1 MANEI
6 SAALALSISN
16 GNFVESFS
24 PSATI
29 DQTNP
34 GGGLPGTI
42 TAALAG
48 GTTVSLSDMTS
59 PGLVYMKNLSTLY
72 DVVYGPD
79 STGLVDFG
87 KLKPGEWAFFR
98 LEPAV
103 TLIVETSSGVAAEVQ
118 IMVFED

>member
-6 SAALALSISN
+6 SAALTLTIAN
-16 GNFVESFS
+16 GNFSESFS

-29 DQTNP
+29 DQATA

-42 TAALAG
+42 TAALSG
-48 GTTVSLSDMTS
+48 GTSVTLTDMTS
-59 PGLVYMKNLSTLY
+59 PGLVYMKNLSPLY
-72 DVVYGPD
+72 NVVYGPD

-87 KLKPGEWAFFR
+87 KLKPGEFAFFR
-98 LEPAV
+98 LEPSV
-103 TLIVETSSGVAAEVQ
+103 TMIVETSSGVAAEVQ